1 MNLGSLVF
9 ITELNKKLCT
19 LKYMNI
25 KQHLLVMEKKLVLR
39 CHNQRISLN
48 LKKRQRNDEEDGQD
62 QVLSLR
68 ELKAYLI
75 KNLRILMKNFL

>member
-1 MNLGSLVF
+1 MHFKIHEHKAAFTRDG
-9 ITELNKKLCT
+9 
-19 LKYMNI
+19 
-25 KQHLLVMEKKLVLR
+25 KKLVLR